1 MKSPTRR
8 DLLGVFTLKLVLFL
22 VMVEL
27 GSAFAPSS
35 HTSLVPSQVA
45 QPHRSKNGSK
55 VSRKKHRA
63 HVGFLVPSQVLK
75 SQADPTSPS
84 ATEVADSPTGPLLT
98 NRQKRR
104 SRGKKPQ
111 ATNNTETGNF
121 ESTTTLSKA
130 KATKQKNKRKGLTG
144 DFPDIEW

>member
-1 MKSPTRR
+1 MKSSTRR
-8 DLLGVFTLKLVLFL
+8 DLLGGFRLKLVLFL

-27 GSAFAPSS
+27 ASTFAPSS
-35 HTSLVPSQVA
+35 HSALVPSQVA
-45 QPHRSKNGSK
+45 QPRRSKKGPH

-63 HVGFLVPSQVLK
+63 PAGFLVPSQVLK
-75 SQADPTSPS
+75 SQSDPISPS
-84 ATEVADSPTGPLLT
+84 TTEVADSPIGPLLT

-111 ATNNTETGNF
+111 ATNYTETGNY
-121 ESTTTLSKA
+121 EITTTLSKA
-130 KATKQKNKRKGLTG
+130 KVAKQKNKRKGLTG